1 MSVTTD
7 SYLTLSQF
15 NSLVASLVQID
26 ATSDIWVTAEISDF
40 NVRGGHCYLELVEKD
55 DRAATVARARAIIW
69 ANNFYRIRA
78 AFERETGQALQAGI
92 KIMALVSASFH
103 PAYGY
108 SLLISDINPQFT
120 VGQMVLQRRLI
131 IERLTAEGVID
142 MNRDLPWPVP
152 ANRIAVISAPGAAG
166 YGDFLSQLLGGG
178 RGLRF
183 YVDFFPAVMQGQ
195 RAPSSIIAALDM
207 ISQNI
212 DRYDCA
218 VIIRGGGATD
228 DLACFED
235 YELAANI
242 AQFPLPVIIGIGH
255 ERDITLLD
263 YVANMRVKTPTAAAE
278 WLLMRQ
284 ENLLGELDRLS
295 ESIVGAAA
303 AAVMGSR
310 VFIDRVAALLPSA
323 ARNAI
328 DRSREAIT
336 RSTLGLSSAVNRRIK
351 PEATRLDIMAEK
363 LKSASTGA
371 ITRNRAMID
380 SIDNLVTALSPEA
393 VLKRGYTITRRGGTT
408 VKNAKSISRGDTIE
422 TVFYDG
428 TVTSKITDTKPSDK
442 NNNES
447 TR

>member
-1 MSVTTD
+1 MSAATD
-7 SYLTLSQF
+7 SYLTLSRF
-15 NSLVASLVQID
+15 NSLVASLVQVD
-26 ATSDIWVTAEISDF
+26 ATSDVWVTAEISDF

-78 AFERETGQALQAGI
+78 SFERETGQALQAGI
-92 KIMALVSASFH
+92 KILALVSASFH

-178 RGLRF
+178 RGMRF

-195 RAPSSIIAALDM
+195 RAPSSIIAALDL
-207 ISQNI
+207 ISQDI
-212 DRYDCA
+212 GRYDC
-218 VIIRGGGATD
+218 VVLIRGGGATD

-242 AQFPLPVIIGIGH
+242 AQFPVPVIIGIGH

-284 ENLLGELDRLS
+284 ENLLSELNHLS
-295 ESIVGAAA
+295 ESIVTAAA

-310 VFIDRVAALLPSA
+310 VFIDRIAALLPSA
-323 ARNAI
+323 SRNAV
-328 DRSREAIT
+328 DRSRETLT
-336 RSTLGLSSAVNRRIK
+336 RFTLGLTSGINRRLK
-351 PEATRLDIMAEK
+351 PEFTQLDIMAEK
-363 LKSASTGA
+363 LKSASTV
-371 ITRNRAMID
+371 TVSRRRAQID
-380 SIDNLVTALSPEA
+380 SIDSLVIALSPEA
-393 VLKRGYTITRRGGTT
+393 VLKRGYTITRRGAMSLKTAQS
-408 VKNAKSISRGDTIE
+408 VKPGDIIE
-422 TVFYDG
+422 TVFFDG
-428 TVTSKITDTKPSDK
+428 RAISKVTDIKSTD
-442 NNNES
+442 NNQK
-447 TR
+447 

>member
-1 MSVTTD
+1 MPASTET
-7 SYLTLSQF
+7 YLTLSQF
-15 NSLVASLVQID
+15 NSLVASLVQVD
-26 ATSDIWVTAEISDF
+26 ATSDVWVTAEISDF

-55 DRAATVARARAIIW
+55 DRASTVARARAIIW
-69 ANNFYRIRA
+69 ANNFYRIKA
-78 AFERETGQALQAGI
+78 SFERETGHMLQAGI

-108 SLLISDINPQFT
+108 SLLITDINPQFT

-152 ANRIAVISAPGAAG
+152 ANRIAVISAPQAAG

-178 RGLRF
+178 RGMRF

-207 ISQNI
+207 ISHDI
-212 DRYDCA
+212 DRYDC
-218 VIIRGGGATD
+218 VVLIRGGGATD

-242 AQFPLPVIIGIGH
+242 AQFPVPVIIGIGH

-295 ESIVGAAA
+295 ESIVSAAA
-303 AAVMGSR
+303 SAVMGSR

-328 DRSREAIT
+328 DRNRELLT
-336 RSTLGLSSAVNRRIK
+336 RHTLGLTSAVNLTLK
-351 PEATRLDIMAEK
+351 PESGRLDIMTEK

-371 ITRNRAMID
+371 IDRRRLQIESID
-380 SIDNLVTALSPEA
+380 SLVAALSPISI
-393 VLKRGYTITRRGGTT
+393 LRRGYTITRRKG
-408 VKNAKSISRGDTIE
+408 AAIKSAGSVNTGDTIE

-428 TVTSKITDTKPSDK
+428 TINSIVTDTKSSDK
-442 NNNES
+442 TTNES
-447 TR
+447 AR